1 MAMQGPAPGQVMVLS
16 ELLFLK
22 LLLRVLIGYLFL
34 LCLSDLLNS
43 ILTQLREVD
52 RMTMALFSGSLNLG
66 W

>member
-16 ELLFLK
+16 ELFLK
-22 LLLRVLIGYLFL
+22 LLPRVLFRYLFL

-43 ILTQLREVD
+43 ILTQLRGVD
-52 RMTMALFSGSLNLG
+52 RMTMALFSGSPNLG